1 MVFSLD
7 ILNTWQLASHADEAT
22 LIRTIYPAVRWE
34 ENDTGL
40 PKWLAIEPNA
50 PVSVKLRPFPQ
61 PRALSGDW
69 TFEVSK
75 NC

>member
-40 PKWLAIEPNA
+40 PKWLAIEPNTN
-50 PVSVKLRPFPQ
+50 SL
-61 PRALSGDW
+61 
-69 TFEVSK
+69 
-75 NC
+75 